1 MITKDKFYRNLV
13 ILLGTC
19 MFSAAASMMASAKTA
34 AAAQTQEME
43 TQDTQAQE
51 TEAQGTEV
59 RGTEAQEM
67 ETKAASAAEDIAE
80 NNAETVTLPERTPT
94 LWVAGDSTAAEF
106 SDNYYYP
113 RYGWGTQLYRY
124 FHDINIKNLAVS
136 GTSSKSYADT
146 EAYRILMDSIQDG
159 DYLLI
164 GFGHNDEKAESAR
177 YTNPNGSIGT
187 EGSTQYYLYQNFIKP
202 VKEKNAV
209 PILVTPIVR
218 RDAGNNYTGT
228 SGHITSAQTTIEGT
242 FEGGNY
248 AKAIKAAGS
257 GKLTPVLDL
266 TGRTRDLYE
275 QKGAQGIRFHH
286 AYSSPS
292 ENSIDNTHTSMLGA
306 AYNAYLIADEL
317 KKTNCFLKNYVI
329 EPLQEPDPSILEP
342 NPNYQWKTFQAP
354 SSDSAH
360 WSNAGEWR
368 ATVFGDV
375 DQYEYLNDIYFHF
388 EPYEDGSMRI
398 AAGRQGGTGSDI
410 VGASV
415 GKIAAQ
421 TDGIAMYYQ
430 QLPSNRNFTLSAD
443 VTITSMDANN
453 QASFGLMVRDDI
465 YLDYVTNET
474 LGDYVA
480 AGPLM
485 MGSSDPW
492 NCFARKSGELIR
504 GGVTKQKYLAGN
516 TVHLEIRKNSDGYSC
531 TYGSNEP
538 ISAGFDFPL
547 TQIDP
552 EHVYVGMFAARS
564 VDVAFSNISLIME

>member
-1 MITKDKFYRNLV
+1 MIAKDKFYRNLL

-19 MFSAAASMMASAKTA
+19 IFSAAAAVMTFAENVSST
-34 AAAQTQEME
+34 QTQGTTDMIQ
-43 TQDTQAQE
+43 TTLQTTGSE
-51 TEAQGTEV
+51 TEQADM
-59 RGTEAQEM
+59 A
-67 ETKAASAAEDIAE
+67 K
-80 NNAETVTLPERTPT
+80 NTVTLPERTPT

-106 SDNYYYP
+106 NDNYYYP

-124 FHDINIKNLAVS
+124 FHDINIRNLAVS
-136 GTSSKSYADT
+136 GTSSKSYTDT
-146 EAYRILMDSIQDG
+146 DAYRILMDSIQDG

-164 GFGHNDEKAESAR
+164 GFGHNDEKAESSR
-177 YTNPNGSIGT
+177 YTNPNGSVGT
-187 EGSTQYYLYQNFIKP
+187 EGSTQYYLYENFIKP
-202 VKEKNAV
+202 VKEKNAT

-218 RDAGNNYTGT
+218 RDAGNNYTGA
-228 SGHITSAQTTIEGT
+228 SGHITTAQTTIEGT

-248 AKAIKAAGS
+248 AKAIKAVGT

-266 TGRTRDLYE
+266 TGRTKELYQ
-275 QKGAQGIRFHH
+275 QKGASGVRLHH
-286 AYSSPS
+286 ASSAPS
-292 ENSIDNTHTSMLGA
+292 ENSVDNTHTSLLGA

-317 KKTNCFLKNYVI
+317 KKTNCFLKHYVI
-329 EPLQEPDPSILEP
+329 DQPQPPESSIMKP
-342 NPNYQWKTFQAP
+342 NPAYHFRAFRAP
-354 SSDSAH
+354 TSDSSI
-360 WSNAGEWR
+360 WSNAGDWK

-388 EPYEDGSMRI
+388 DPYEDGSMRI
-398 AAGRQGGTGSDI
+398 AAGRQGGTGSEI

-415 GKIAAQ
+415 GKIAAK

-430 QLPSNRNFTLSAD
+430 QLPSNRNFTFSAD
-443 VTITSMDANN
+443 VTISSMDANN

-465 YLDYVTNET
+465 YLDHVTNET

-485 MGSSDPW
+485 MASADSW

-504 GGVTKQKYLAGN
+504 GGIATRKYSAGN
-516 TVHLEIRKNSDGYSC
+516 TIHLEIRKNSDGYSC
-531 TYGSNEP
+531 IYGSNDP
-538 ISAGFDFPL
+538 VSAGFDFPL

-564 VDVAFSNISLIME
+564 VDVTFSNINLTFD